1 MSDPT
6 VTIREVERL
15 LRQAGISDQAIG
27 TRRKKVRPQRHPV
40 VRALIR
46 LRNRLLVLLLCL
58 IVALSGLLRWSTT
71 TASEPYLQ
79 PVTGRVG
86 DMLSLPPNPNPSD
99 PRFGVVDAVAAP
111 QQAAALP
118 LGWERMVFWWRNIQP
133 DGADGWNAFAT
144 DHDAGVA
151 IARAAGRQIVGELIG
166 TPDWAAA
173 DPAGHAHAVP
183 AGLYR
188 PYDDSENTW
197 GRFVTRIAARYAG
210 TIDDWIIWNEVN
222 IPKGSRWHTWDGTAA
237 DYARLVK
244 VASLA
249 AKAANPHARI
259 ILAGDP
265 YFYDHGAL
273 FRSLLRTFAEDP
285 QSKSHGSYF
294 DAVDL
299 HLYGRPGETAE
310 IVPQYRAA
318 MARAGIAKPIWI
330 AETNAPPVDS
340 AVSSHRTG
348 SAVASLDEQA
358 SFVVQALAIDLASG
372 VARVAINGMIDPAA
386 LSQADDPLGLLRAD
400 ASPRPAYF
408 AYHAV
413 ATLFAWVNGG
423 SYRPN
428 SHGVDMVVLHR
439 PGTRITV
446 LWARG
451 PASIGTSI
459 QALGERARI
468 YDKYGQGRL
477 VRARHGRYA
486 ITLQG
491 ATARAYTVRHG
502 DYVIGGSPLI
512 VVESD

>member
-6 VTIREVERL
+6 STIKDVERR
-15 LRQAGISDQAIG
+15 LRQAGVSNPIASAP
-27 TRRKKVRPQRHPV
+27 RKKARPQR
-40 VRALIR
+40 RLALRTLIR

-58 IVALSGLLRWSTT
+58 ILVLGGLLRWSTT

-79 PVTGRVG
+79 AVSGRVG
-86 DMLSLPPNPNPSD
+86 DLLSLPPNPSPPD
-99 PRFGVVDAVAAP
+99 PRFGVVDAVGAP

-133 DGADGWNAFAT
+133 DGPDGWNAFAT
-144 DHDAGVA
+144 GHDAGVA
-151 IARAAGRQIVGELIG
+151 IAHAAGRQIVGELIG

-173 DPAGHAHAVP
+173 DPSGHAHAVP

-188 PYDDSENTW
+188 PYDDPRNTW
-197 GRFVTRIAARYAG
+197 GRFVARIAGRYAG
-210 TIDDWIIWNEVN
+210 IIDDWIIWNEVN

-285 QSKSHGSYF
+285 ESKAHGFYF
-294 DAVDL
+294 DAVNL

-318 MARAGIAKPIWI
+318 MARVGIAKPIWI

-372 VARVAINGMIDPAA
+372 VARIAINGMIDPVT
-386 LSQADDPLGLLRAD
+386 LSPADDPLGLLRAD
-400 ASPRPAYF
+400 GSPRPAYF

-413 ATLFAWVNGG
+413 GTLFAWVNGG

-428 SHGVDMVVLHR
+428 RHGVDTVVLR
-439 PGTRITV
+439 GPGTRITV

-451 PASIGTSI
+451 PASIVTSI
-459 QALGERARI
+459 QALGAEARI

-477 VRARHGRYA
+477 VRARHGGYA
-486 ITLQG
+486 VTLQG
-491 ATARAYTVRHG
+491 ATAHAYMVRHG

-512 VVESD
+512 VVEPD